1 MKMVPL
7 WEVAH
12 LGSGGTPRRSE
23 PSYFGG
29 SIPWLSIAD
38 LNDSYVDHANE
49 SLTDAGLKNSSA
61 KIVPAGTLFIAMYGS
76 IGKLG
81 IASRELCTSQ
91 AIAFA
96 IPDQSKIDTR
106 YLYHFLLSQ
115 RSQLEYK
122 GRGGTQ
128 KNISQEDLKK
138 WPVPLPLLDEQR
150 QIAAILDKAD
160 AIRQKRH
167 QAIAHLDTL
176 ARASFLDMFAT
187 VQDTAVVEDLAAAGS
202 RPIRTGPFGSQLLHE
217 EFTPEGVPVLG
228 IDNVV
233 ENKFMWKKERYIS
246 ESKFQQLEKY
256 EVFPGDVLI
265 TIMGTTG
272 RCAVVPAGTP
282 RSINTKH
289 ICAIT
294 PDREKILPEFLQ
306 AALLHHPGT
315 RRFLKDN
322 TRGAIMAGLNMGI
335 IKKTPMPVASMSG
348 QRTFVK
354 RAKKIDTIKAQLLNG
369 PETDLF
375 ESLQSRAFRGE
386 L

>member
-7 WEVAH
+7 GEVAH

-96 IPDQSKIDTR
+96 IPDQPKIDTR

-150 QIAAILDKAD
+150 RIAAILDKAD
-160 AIRQKRH
+160 AIRQKRR
-167 QAIAHLDTL
+167 QTITHLDALTK
-176 ARASFLDMFAT
+176 SVFQDMFGDFKGKSAALSDVAQIWDCPHST
-187 VQDTAVVEDLAAAGS
+187 PKWTLSGKICLRTPNLDVGAWNWNDTRFVDEKQFSKRSKGGGARPGDIILS
-202 RPIRTGPFGSQLLHE
+202 R
-217 EFTPEGVPVLG
+217 EGTLG
-228 IDNVV
+228 IAAIVSEGMEVCMGQRLVQVRPSSKHLLPTFALNFLLGQLQPEVIERTLVGSTAKHLNV
-233 ENKFMWKKERYIS
+233 K
-246 ESKFQQLEKY
+246 
-256 EVFPGDVLI
+256 D
-265 TIMGTTG
+265 
-272 RCAVVPAGTP
+272 
-282 RSINTKH
+282 
-289 ICAIT
+289 
-294 PDREKILPEFLQ
+294 
-306 AALLHHPGT
+306 
-315 RRFLKDN
+315 LK
-322 TRGAIMAGLNMGI
+322 AM
-335 IKKTPMPVASMSG
+335 KTPLPPLTCQYQFDKIYGALES
-348 QRTFVK
+348 R
-354 RAKKIDTIKAQLLNG
+354 RAKMSLSSEAENA
-369 PETDLF
+369 LF
-375 ESLQSRAFRGE
+375 ASLQSRAFRGD